1 MDSNILKWWVESKL
15 KKLVEFKELSN
26 LYIDLSEDI
35 LKNLIFDSSI
45 KDKQNQLLFINCI
58 ENSISFLADHIHTSF
73 ENQIE
78 SINHLNFKYKWVE
91 LSKLETIK
99 NVIQKELDND
109 GMIEMIEDSK
119 KRILSI
125 NNNNNLIS
133 SNKENDL
140 KKFSLI
146 LNKYKTFNELLRK
159 ILEEC

>member
-1 MDSNILKWWVESKL
+1 VEPKL

-35 LKNLIFDSSI
+35 LEKLIFDSSF

-73 ENQIE
+73 SNQIE
-78 SINHLNFKYKWVE
+78 SINHLNFKYKWIE

-125 NNNNNLIS
+125 NNDNLIS

>member
-1 MDSNILKWWVESKL
+1 MESKL

-35 LKNLIFDSSI
+35 LKNLFFDSSI

-58 ENSISFLADHIHTSF
+58 ENSISYLADHLHTSF
-73 ENQIE
+73 GNQIE

-119 KRILSI
+119 KRILLI
-125 NNNNNLIS
+125 NNDNLIS

-146 LNKYKTFNELLRK
+146 LNKYKTFIELLRK

>member
-1 MDSNILKWWVESKL
+1 MESKL

-58 ENSISFLADHIHTSF
+58 ENSISSLADHIHTSF
-73 ENQIE
+73 SNQIE

-125 NNNNNLIS
+125 NNDNLIS
-133 SNKENDL
+133 TNKENDL

>member
-1 MDSNILKWWVESKL
+1 MESKL

-58 ENSISFLADHIHTSF
+58 ENSISYLADHLYTSF
-73 ENQIE
+73 GNQIE

-91 LSKLETIK
+91 LCKLETIK
-99 NVIQKELDND
+99 NVIQKEIDND

-125 NNNNNLIS
+125 NNDNLIS

-159 ILEEC
+159 MLEEC

>member
-1 MDSNILKWWVESKL
+1 MESKP

-45 KDKQNQLLFINCI
+45 EDKQRQLLFINCI

-73 ENQIE
+73 TNQLE

-91 LSKLETIK
+91 LCKLETIE

-125 NNNNNLIS
+125 NNDNLIS
-133 SNKENDL
+133 TNKENDL

-159 ILEEC
+159 ILDEC

>member
-1 MDSNILKWWVESKL
+1 MDSNILKRRVESKL

-73 ENQIE
+73 SNQIE

-99 NVIQKELDND
+99 NIIQKELDND

-125 NNNNNLIS
+125 NNNNFIS

>member
-1 MDSNILKWWVESKL
+1 
-15 KKLVEFKELSN
+15 VEFKELSN

-58 ENSISFLADHIHTSF
+58 ENSISSLADHIHTSF
-73 ENQIE
+73 SNQIE

-99 NVIQKELDND
+99 NIIQKELDND

-125 NNNNNLIS
+125 NNNNLIS

>member
-1 MDSNILKWWVESKL
+1 MDSNILKRRVESKF

-73 ENQIE
+73 GNQIE
-78 SINHLNFKYKWVE
+78 PINHLNFKYKWVE

-99 NVIQKELDND
+99 NIIQKELDND

-119 KRILSI
+119 KRILLI
-125 NNNNNLIS
+125 NNDNLIS

>member
-1 MDSNILKWWVESKL
+1 MESKL

-58 ENSISFLADHIHTSF
+58 ENSISSLADHLHTSF
-73 ENQIE
+73 SNQIE

-99 NVIQKELDND
+99 NIIQKELDND

-125 NNNNNLIS
+125 NDNNLIS

>member
-1 MDSNILKWWVESKL
+1 MESKL

-58 ENSISFLADHIHTSF
+58 ENSISSLADHLHTSF
-73 ENQIE
+73 SNQIE

-99 NVIQKELDND
+99 NIIQKELDND

-125 NNNNNLIS
+125 NNDNLIS
-133 SNKENDL
+133 TNKENDL

-146 LNKYKTFNELLRK
+146 LNKYKTFDELLRK

>member
-1 MDSNILKWWVESKL
+1 MESKL

-35 LKNLIFDSSI
+35 LEKLIFDSSF

-58 ENSISFLADHIHTSF
+58 ENSISFLADHIHSSF
-73 ENQIE
+73 SNQIE

-99 NVIQKELDND
+99 NVIQKELEND

-125 NNNNNLIS
+125 NNDNLIS
-133 SNKENDL
+133 TNKENDL

>member
-1 MDSNILKWWVESKL
+1 M
-15 KKLVEFKELSN
+15 EFKELSN

-45 KDKQNQLLFINCI
+45 EDKQSQLLFINCV

-73 ENQIE
+73 TNQLE

-91 LSKLETIK
+91 LCKLETIE

-109 GMIEMIEDSK
+109 GLIEIVEDSK

-125 NNNNNLIS
+125 NNDNLIS
-133 SNKENDL
+133 TNKENDL

-146 LNKYKTFNELLRK
+146 LNKYKTFDELLRK

>member
-1 MDSNILKWWVESKL
+1 MESKL

-58 ENSISFLADHIHTSF
+58 ENSISSLADHIHTSF
-73 ENQIE
+73 SNQIE

-125 NNNNNLIS
+125 NNDNLIS

-146 LNKYKTFNELLRK
+146 LNKYKTFIELLRK

>member
-1 MDSNILKWWVESKL
+1 MDSNILKRRVESKL

-73 ENQIE
+73 DNQIE

-99 NVIQKELDND
+99 NVIQKELDHD
-109 GMIEMIEDSK
+109 GMIEMIDDSK
-119 KRILSI
+119 MRILSI
-125 NNNNNLIS
+125 NNDNLIS
-133 SNKENDL
+133 TNKENDL

>member
-1 MDSNILKWWVESKL
+1 MESKL

-45 KDKQNQLLFINCI
+45 EDKQSQLLFINCV

-73 ENQIE
+73 TNQLE

-91 LSKLETIK
+91 LCKLETIE

-109 GMIEMIEDSK
+109 GLIEMIEDSK

-125 NNNNNLIS
+125 NNDNLIS

>member
-1 MDSNILKWWVESKL
+1 MEPKL

-35 LKNLIFDSSI
+35 LEKLIFDSSF

-73 ENQIE
+73 SNQIE
-78 SINHLNFKYKWVE
+78 SINHLNFKYKWIE

-125 NNNNNLIS
+125 NNDNLIS

>member
-1 MDSNILKWWVESKL
+1 M
-15 KKLVEFKELSN
+15 EFKELSN

-45 KDKQNQLLFINCI
+45 EDKQNQLLFINCI
-58 ENSISFLADHIHTSF
+58 ENSISSLADHIHTSF
-73 ENQIE
+73 SNQIE

-91 LSKLETIK
+91 LSELETIK
-99 NVIQKELDND
+99 NIIQKELDND
-109 GMIEMIEDSK
+109 GIIEMIEDSK

-125 NNNNNLIS
+125 NDNNLIS

>member
-1 MDSNILKWWVESKL
+1 M
-15 KKLVEFKELSN
+15 EFKELSN

-58 ENSISFLADHIHTSF
+58 ENSISYLADHLYTSF
-73 ENQIE
+73 GNQIE

-119 KRILSI
+119 KRILLI
-125 NNNNNLIS
+125 NDDNLIS

>member
-1 MDSNILKWWVESKL
+1 MESKL

-45 KDKQNQLLFINCI
+45 EDKQRQLLFINCI

-73 ENQIE
+73 TNQLE

-91 LSKLETIK
+91 LCKLESIE

-109 GMIEMIEDSK
+109 GLIEIVEDSK

-125 NNNNNLIS
+125 NNDNLIS
-133 SNKENDL
+133 TNKENDL

>member
-1 MDSNILKWWVESKL
+1 
-15 KKLVEFKELSN
+15 VEFKELSN

-58 ENSISFLADHIHTSF
+58 ENSISSLADHIHTSF
-73 ENQIE
+73 SNQIE

-125 NNNNNLIS
+125 NNDNLIS

-146 LNKYKTFNELLRK
+146 LNKYKTFIELLRK

>member
-1 MDSNILKWWVESKL
+1 MESKL

-45 KDKQNQLLFINCI
+45 EDKQSQLLFINCV

-73 ENQIE
+73 TNQLE

-91 LSKLETIK
+91 LCKLETIE

-109 GMIEMIEDSK
+109 GLVEMIEDSK

-125 NNNNNLIS
+125 NNDNLIS
-133 SNKENDL
+133 TNKENDL

-146 LNKYKTFNELLRK
+146 LNKYKTFDELLRK

>member
-1 MDSNILKWWVESKL
+1 M
-15 KKLVEFKELSN
+15 EFKELSN

-58 ENSISFLADHIHTSF
+58 ENSISYLADHLRISF
-73 ENQIE
+73 GNQIE

-125 NNNNNLIS
+125 NNDNLIS
-133 SNKENDL
+133 SNNENDL

-146 LNKYKTFNELLRK
+146 LNKYKTFDELLRK

>member
-1 MDSNILKWWVESKL
+1 VESKL

-73 ENQIE
+73 SNQIE

-119 KRILSI
+119 KRILLI
-125 NNNNNLIS
+125 NNDNLIS

>member
-1 MDSNILKWWVESKL
+1 M
-15 KKLVEFKELSN
+15 EFKELSN

-73 ENQIE
+73 SNQIE

-125 NNNNNLIS
+125 NNDNLIS

>member
-1 MDSNILKWWVESKL
+1 MV
-15 KKLVEFKELSN
+15 
-26 LYIDLSEDI
+26 
-35 LKNLIFDSSI
+35 
-45 KDKQNQLLFINCI
+45 LFINCI
-58 ENSISFLADHIHTSF
+58 ENSISFLADHIHSSF
-73 ENQIE
+73 SNQIE

-125 NNNNNLIS
+125 NNNNFIS

>member
-1 MDSNILKWWVESKL
+1 MESKL

-58 ENSISFLADHIHTSF
+58 ENSISSLADHIHASF
-73 ENQIE
+73 SNQRE

-99 NVIQKELDND
+99 NIIQKELDND

-125 NNNNNLIS
+125 NNNNLIS

>member
-1 MDSNILKWWVESKL
+1 MDSNLFKWWVESKL

-58 ENSISFLADHIHTSF
+58 ENSISSLADHIHTSF
-73 ENQIE
+73 SNQIE

-91 LSKLETIK
+91 LSKLETLK

-125 NNNNNLIS
+125 NNDNLIS

>member
-1 MDSNILKWWVESKL
+1 M
-15 KKLVEFKELSN
+15 EFKELSN

-35 LKNLIFDSSI
+35 LEKLIFDSSF

-73 ENQIE
+73 SNQIE

-91 LSKLETIK
+91 LCKLETIK

-109 GMIEMIEDSK
+109 GMIEMIVDSK

-125 NNNNNLIS
+125 NNDNLIS